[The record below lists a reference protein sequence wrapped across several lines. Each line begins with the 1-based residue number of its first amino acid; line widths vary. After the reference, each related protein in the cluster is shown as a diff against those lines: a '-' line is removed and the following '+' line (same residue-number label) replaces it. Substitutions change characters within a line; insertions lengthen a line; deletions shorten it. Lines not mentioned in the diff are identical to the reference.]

1 MAFAFELLRTRPSAW
16 DPASVAVVLNA
27 RMDARIVPEQGRAG
41 GAGPTN
47 GDPAAE
53 EAANAG
59 RPRTAGGGGA
69 GEDAPE
75 HARGGP
81 CLVARGSGRDLDPR
95 QGTGA
100 PGGTSGAACPAT
112 GHDEAP
118 AFPGGGSGGGGVS
131 RPACKGGG
139 SGGRMGAG
147 EAGAEGGGQGGRG
160 DGGGGGGARLHYAH
174 LVVLDG
180 LVGEPER
187 AALLD
192 LLTAPGWDHAKARRP
207 AAAAHGSNPGSCP
220 AKLPCPHTGPG
231 RPFAEMHTKESR
243 RGAMCHPRI
252 WHDRQRH
259 RLLLG
264 KGAFFSVTA
273 VLHGPG
279 RRLRGRARQQRG
291 LRARV
296 SAVCAPRRRGRR
308 QASGSARRRT
318 AQACRPPGA

>member
-1 MAFAFELLRTRPSAW
+1 
-16 DPASVAVVLNA
+16 
-27 RMDARIVPEQGRAG
+27 
-41 GAGPTN
+41 
-47 GDPAAE
+47 
-53 EAANAG
+53 
-59 RPRTAGGGGA
+59 
-69 GEDAPE
+69 
-75 HARGGP
+75 
-81 CLVARGSGRDLDPR
+81 
-95 QGTGA
+95 
-100 PGGTSGAACPAT
+100 
-112 GHDEAP
+112 
-118 AFPGGGSGGGGVS
+118 
-131 RPACKGGG
+131 
-139 SGGRMGAG
+139 MGAG

-296 SAVCAPRRRGRR
+296 SAVGAPRRRGRR
-308 QASGSARRRT
+308 RASGSARRRT
-318 AQACRPPGA
+318 AQACQPPGA